1 MSGLQNL
8 TLFHSWIDSKSLLRK
23 LLGWLRLRYLP
34 IFFGRFCSFPGTKC
48 FQGWMVVGSHSH
60 HWANGLAA
68 TTGTASSVCC
78 EGPKIC
84 EKESKGLSFLF
95 TTTIK
100 SSGFMAHPSGFLSHL
115 FWCSQPSHLLNAY
128 LMAHDRLT
136 AHLFVVAHTG
146 EKSLHLLKD
155 ALIECCES
163 NLLNN
168 CAGKMGL
175 AFVAENRKADE

>member
-1 MSGLQNL
+1 MDWFQKPFKEAAGLTEAQVL
-8 TLFHSWIDSKSLLRK
+8 TYLLWQV
-23 LLGWLRLRYLP
+23 LQ
-34 IFFGRFCSFPGTKC
+34 FPGNKMFPRLDGCWQPLPPT
-48 FQGWMVVGSHSH
+48 GRI
-60 HWANGLAA
+60 WANGLAA

-95 TTTIK
+95 TTTVK
-100 SSGFMAHPSGFLSHL
+100 SPGFMPHPSGFLSHL

-175 AFVAENRKADE
+175 AFVAEDRKADE